1 MLARG
6 PNENA
11 EKAYELYKQG
21 MKLVEIASQLNIP
34 PGTVR
39 RWKSTYKWDGE
50 RSDKKSERSVKKNSM
65 KKEVFDDGIKETM
78 MNDNLTHEQRLFC
91 IYYSKTFN
99 AVQSYIKAYKCSYE
113 NACSHAHELWRNV
126 EIKKEVQRL
135 SLLKAE
141 QIAVSENDL
150 VDMHMRIA
158 FADIGDYL
166 SFGQKKVP
174 QWEKDKNDKFI
185 EVIDP
190 NTGKQKIV
198 AYNDVVLKESSEVDT
213 QLIQEVRE
221 GKDGVSIKLA
231 DKQKSL
237 DWLEKFFLMNP
248 MDKHKIEF
256 DNAKLEME
264 RKKLEPEEISEGTR
278 YTGVPA
284 TMIAPAFI
292 KVIHDIE
299 QQLYNEYVFPGGRGS
314 TKSSFI
320 SLQIIDLIEKNPDMH
335 AAIFRQVGNTL
346 RDSVYAQICWAI
358 SALGLEDEYK
368 CNVSP
373 MEITKKSTGQKIF
386 FRGNDDP
393 MKSKGIKAP
402 ALKKRAV
409 ERIKIRNAAVV
420 NKSPIKVE
428 NGYIGILWF
437 EELDQFKGPEAVRT
451 VTQSVIRGG
460 EHTYIFKS
468 FNPPKSA
475 NNWANKYIKIPKKD
489 MLVTFSTYLDVP
501 QHWLGKP
508 FIDEAEHLK
517 EVNPTAYENEYM
529 GVANGTGGN
538 VFDNVTIRE
547 ITDDEIAQFDHIMN
561 GVDWGWYPD
570 LYSFMRVHY
579 EPAQLKL
586 YIWFEYTC
594 NKQSNRQTADKLIEF
609 GIDGNDLL
617 TCDSAENK
625 SIGDYKSYGL
635 FARPAEKGP
644 GSREYS
650 FKWLQSL
657 REIIIDNV
665 RCPVAANEFL
675 DYEYERDKDGNIISG
690 YPDGNDHCIDA
701 VRYATNQIWKRRGE

>member
-1 MLARG
+1 MARA
-6 PNENA
+6 PDERVQ
-11 EKAYELYKQG
+11 KAHDLYKQG
-21 MKLVEIASQLNIP
+21 MKLVEIANQLNIP
-34 PGTVR
+34 DGTVR
-39 RWKSTYKWDGE
+39 RWKSTYKWDSE
-50 RSDKKSERSVKKNSM
+50 RSEKKSERSHRNKQN
-65 KKEVFDDGIKETM
+65 KEVEKKPIDDGTKETM
-78 MNDNLTHEQRLFC
+78 MNENLTHEQRLFC
-91 IYYSKTFN
+91 IYYSKIFN
-99 AVQSYIKAYKCSYE
+99 ATQAYINAYKCDWE
-113 NACSHAHELWRNV
+113 TANTCGPRLMVNV
-126 EIKKEVQRL
+126 GVKAEIQRLQEIKRQ
-135 SLLKAE
+135 
-141 QIAVSENDL
+141 QIVSSTDDL
-150 VDMHMRIA
+150 IDLHMRIA
-158 FADIGDYL
+158 FADIGNYL

-174 QWEKDKNDKFI
+174 QWTKDKDDNFK

-190 NTGKQKIV
+190 NTGKQKVI

-213 QLIQEVRE
+213 QLIQEVKE

-248 MDKHKIEF
+248 MDKHKIAY

-264 RKKLEPEEISEGTR
+264 RKKIEPDESNEGTK
-278 YTGVPA
+278 YNGIPA

-292 KVIHDIE
+292 KVVHDIE
-299 QQLYNEYVFPGGRGS
+299 EQMYNEYVFPGGRGS

-320 SLQIIDLIEKNPDMH
+320 SLQIIDLLEKNPEMH
-335 AAIFRQVGNTL
+335 AAVFRQVKDTL
-346 RDSVYAQICWAI
+346 RDSVYTQIIWAI
-358 SALGLEDEYK
+358 QALGLEDEYK
-368 CNVSP
+368 CSVSP
-373 MEITKKSTGQKIF
+373 LHIEKKSTGQKIF

-393 MKSKGIKAP
+393 MKSKGIT
-402 ALKKRAV
+402 V
-409 ERIKIRNAAVV
+409 EF
-420 NKSPIKVE
+420 
-428 NGYIGILWF
+428 GYIGILWF

-460 EHTYIFKS
+460 DKTYIFKS

-475 NNWANKYIKIPKKD
+475 NNWANKYIKVPKAS
-489 MLVTFSTYLDVP
+489 MIVTYSTYLDVP

-508 FIDEAEHLK
+508 FIDEAEFLK
-517 EVNPTAYENEYM
+517 ETNPTAYENEYM

-538 VFDNVTIRE
+538 VFDNVTIAT
-547 ITDDEIAQFDHIMN
+547 ITDEQIAEFDHVLN

-650 FKWLQSL
+650 YKWLQSL

-665 RCPVAANEFL
+665 RCPVAAQEFL

-690 YPDGNDHCIDA
+690 YPDGDDHCIDA
-701 VRYATNQIWKRRGE
+701 IRYATNQIWKRRGE